1 MFYIDDYNSKT
12 ITNSLPKKEREA
24 LAKVKS
30 EMDSKQL
37 ATFWYIAGVTIASN
51 YEEVR
56 ELLLK
61 YGYDVTNEED
71 AAAAITDI
79 LGTPK
84 WTKFVKEFEGII
96 EDTVDEKIDYLK
108 NNEESG
114 FEAREGKGTVR
125 IVLAVLAVILII
137 GIIVVYKK
145 LKK

>member
-1 MFYIDDYNSKT
+1 MFYIDDYNSKA
-12 ITNSLPKKEREA
+12 ITNSPPKKEEKLE
-24 LAKVKS
+24 LAKTKT
-30 EMDSKQL
+30 EMEQL
-37 ATFWYIAGVTIASN
+37 AVFWHIAGVAIARNFTDVKGLLGKYDYQVSN
-51 YEEVR
+51 E
-56 ELLLK
+56 K
-61 YGYDVTNEED
+61 D